1 MQQQKKPLV
10 QLLFI
15 LSILFLGF
23 GCKETKTELSEQQVT
38 VAFFDAIYN
47 EKDLNKAI
55 ALSTENFKN
64 EMKKYQTARNFARRL
79 LNLYF
84 DSVQID
90 AQKFDTQ
97 VIDEFNSKT
106 TMTVLFTGERN
117 GRLHKDIKKIIL
129 LKKGDAWLVD
139 QVLDN

>member
-1 MQQQKKPLV
+1 MQKQKKPLV

-23 GCKETKTELSEQQVT
+23 GCKETKTELSEHDVT
-38 VAFFDAIYN
+38 IAFFDAIYN
-47 EKDLNKAI
+47 EKDLDKAI
-55 ALSTENFKN
+55 ALSTESFKS
-64 EMKKYQTARNFARRL
+64 EMIKYKTARNFSRRL

-84 DSVQID
+84 DSVKIET
-90 AQKFDTQ
+90 QKLNTQ
-97 VIDEFNSKT
+97 VIDDFNSRT
-106 TMTVLFTGERN
+106 TMTALFTGERN
-117 GRLHKDIKKIIL
+117 GKLHKDIKKIIL